1 MQDHRKDPRYQLHDL
16 PQPPDETDDH
26 LSAEEFRDLSVER
39 ENTAEAVQQRENM
52 DLPAPSELRKE
63 EAEHGEMPG

>member
-16 PQPPDETDDH
+16 PQPPDDTEDH
-26 LSAEEFRDLSVER
+26 LSAAEFRELSVEH